1 MIDNSL
7 PHQCLFLGALAAQVT
22 LAGGFGFFASG
33 MSVSILIVQ
42 SSSHFKIGYCS
53 IEAFQQELRTARIL
67 LQADGD
73 STLAIGVGFLAWQ
86 LDRGQ
91 YNALECLHVT
101 LENHVKAIWLS
112 YGEDLGK
119 WIKYVREHD
128 PRAGT
133 ENAVKIF
140 VQISS
145 VEHALMAINDWKV
158 DVIVV
163 QGSIALLFISQVI

>member
-1 MIDNSL
+1 MQ
-7 PHQCLFLGALAAQVT
+7 P
-22 LAGGFGFFASG
+22 
-33 MSVSILIVQ
+33 
-42 SSSHFKIGYCS
+42 SSDFMIGYGS
-53 IEAFQQELRTARIL
+53 IEAFQHEIKSARTL
-67 LQADGD
+67 LQVDED

-86 LDRGQ
+86 LEKRQ
-91 YNALECLHVT
+91 FNALECIPIA

-133 ENAVKIF
+133 KDAVKIF

-145 VEHALMAINDWKV
+145 VEHALMAVNDWKV

-163 QGSIALLFISQVI
+163 QGSIVPLYISKSSHFHLQR

>member
-1 MIDNSL
+1 M
-7 PHQCLFLGALAAQVT
+7 FLGALAAQVT
-22 LAGGFGFFASG
+22 LAGGFGFLAAG
-33 MSVSILIVQ
+33 MIISSIIIQPLSDFI
-42 SSSHFKIGYCS
+42 IGYDS
-53 IEAFQQELRTARIL
+53 IEAFQHEIKIARTM
-67 LQADGD
+67 LQVDEDG
-73 STLAIGVGFLAWQ
+73 TLAIGIGFLAWQ
-86 LDRGQ
+86 LEKRQ
-91 YNALECLHVT
+91 YNALECISLT

-133 ENAVKIF
+133 KNAVKIF

-163 QGSIALLFISQVI
+163 QGSIFLSWISQVV

>member
-1 MIDNSL
+1 M
-7 PHQCLFLGALAAQVT
+7 FQVD
-22 LAGGFGFFASG
+22 
-33 MSVSILIVQ
+33 
-42 SSSHFKIGYCS
+42 
-53 IEAFQQELRTARIL
+53 EE
-67 LQADGD
+67 

-86 LDRGQ
+86 LDKQ
-91 YNALECLHVT
+91 QFNAFECIQIA

-119 WIKYVREHD
+119 WIKHVREHD

-163 QGSIALLFISQVI
+163 QGSIVPLYISQCI

>member
-1 MIDNSL
+1 M
-7 PHQCLFLGALAAQVT
+7 
-22 LAGGFGFFASG
+22 
-33 MSVSILIVQ
+33 
-42 SSSHFKIGYCS
+42 IGYSS
-53 IEAFQQELRTARIL
+53 IEAFQQELKMARIL
-67 LQADGD
+67 LQVDD
-73 STLAIGVGFLAWQ
+73 ESTLAIGVGFLAWQ
-86 LDRGQ
+86 LDKQQ
-91 YNALECLHVT
+91 YDGALECLHIT

-119 WIKYVREHD
+119 WINYVREHD

-140 VQISS
+140 VQISL

-163 QGSIALLFISQVI
+163 QGSTVLLLSLKQSNLSSA